1 MEHVVRRRRVWGAV
15 PAVAAALVLGVGGCA
30 DADAPSPPP
39 YGGKSP
45 TSTGAPS
52 ADTPS
57 TDTPTEATEPR
68 SGAVLVEVAVSGGF
82 AGVDNRLVVREDG
95 SWTLRSRDKEPR
107 TGRMDAAGLAELRAA
122 LEDPAYAR
130 VPERPSGRPV
140 ADGFQYTVTHH
151 DRTVVA
157 GDDERPAALQRV
169 FDALPEGGPPTAP

>member
-1 MEHVVRRRRVWGAV
+1 MEHAVGRRRVWGAV
-15 PAVAAALVLGVGGCA
+15 PGVVAALVLGAGGCA
-30 DADAPSPPP
+30 DADVPPVP
-39 YGGKSP
+39 GGGKSGA
-45 TSTGAPS
+45 STGAP
-52 ADTPS
+52 A
-57 TDTPTEATEPR
+57 EATEPR

-82 AGVDNRLVVREDG
+82 AGVDNRLTVREDG

-107 TGRMDAAGLAELRAA
+107 TGRMEADGLAGLRAA

-157 GDDERPAALQRV
+157 GDGERPAALQRV
-169 FDALPEGGPPTAP
+169 FDALPEGGPPTSP